1 MSKDVETEIAVE
13 GVTRMSDFL
22 RYAQSG
28 YKDKSQMPSNIVADD
43 NDTIIDPPRHRPIA
57 HKSQN
62 PRSARAL
69 EQRATRIDS
78 QRARKASRATRK
90 TRGQAPK
97 KNSRKLML
105 VFALIIGAFAGVCA
119 ALMGD
124 APNEASLQNAGD
136 HVLLAQRAARESAPI
151 DAQIQVQNLAQL
163 ESANQNASST
173 LLADSA
179 LSESLSDPDAP
190 ISANA
195 APNKI
200 IEQEIHAGESLSVAL
215 ATAGLPGKD
224 LHGLIAALSDTLDLR
239 VIRPGDKF
247 RISRKLDPT
256 GHITDPLE
264 HFEYEPRHGAHKI
277 SAVRKGEG
285 FSVEKKTVP
294 LTTEVITVTGSIQTS
309 LYDAIIAEKESV
321 TLVNKFVEM
330 FQWDIDFYRET
341 QKGDHFKIIVEK
353 KFANGKAAGYGRVLA
368 AEFGHGGEN
377 LRAFNFESK
386 DQKFIGILD
395 HKGLARQRTF
405 LKSPLEVARITS
417 SYGQRFHP
425 VLKRKKKHNGVDY
438 GAARGTPIWS
448 VADGVVKDARFSS
461 TAGNM
466 VVIKHR
472 NGFETEYFHAT
483 RFAKGIKKGV
493 RVKQRQVIAYVGT
506 TGRSTGPHLH
516 FGMRKN
522 GHYVD
527 PGAQKFPNATPMPK
541 AYKAEFNAW
550 AKPLYAKL
558 DALSIKS

>member
-1 MSKDVETEIAVE
+1 MSKDVETESRLRKVP
-13 GVTRMSDFL
+13 RMSDFL

-28 YKDKSQMPSNIVADD
+28 YKDKSQMPANVIADD
-43 NDTIIDPPRHRPIA
+43 NDTIIDPPRHRPIV
-57 HKSQN
+57 HKSQK
-62 PRSARAL
+62 PRSSRAL
-69 EQRATRIDS
+69 EERATRIDAS
-78 QRARKASRATRK
+78 RARKASRSTRK
-90 TRGQAPK
+90 TRKQPTQK
-97 KNSRKLML
+97 KSRRLML
-105 VFALIIGAFAGVCA
+105 FLALLIGALAGIFAAVMSEGSSPEA
-119 ALMGD
+119 AL
-124 APNEASLQNAGD
+124 QNQD
-136 HVLLAQRAARESAPI
+136 EHVLLAQREETQQAPI
-151 DAQIQVQNLAQL
+151 DAQKQVQNLGLAQ
-163 ESANQNASST
+163 ST
-173 LLADSA
+173 STPLDDDA
-179 LSESLSDPDAP
+179 LSLSLSDPDAP

-256 GHITDPLE
+256 GHVTDPLE